1 MTTEIHAED
10 VHDLIF
16 QGAKE
21 AMELEVQRLRDKGW
35 PILVSRDGK
44 VVDIREEL
52 ELQGTGRIHFL
63 LGIAFLLF
71 IPVFLGLIYF
81 DTQWLPISFTKFF
94 AMLIG
99 VMDFGLFGL
108 GAWYGDGNTR
118 RNCLIFMAVMIPIL
132 AWLMYSYFAD
142 HYFF

>member
-1 MTTEIHAED
+1 MTIEIKAD
-10 VHDLIF
+10 NIQDLII
-16 QGAKE
+16 QGTKE
-21 AMELEVQRLRDKGW
+21 AIDLEVQRLRDEGW

-52 ELQGTGRIHFL
+52 ELQENGRSWFL
-63 LGIAFLLF
+63 TGIAFLLF
-71 IPVFLGLIYF
+71 IPIFLGLIYF
-81 DTQWLPISFTKFF
+81 DTQWLPISFMKFF

-108 GAWYGDGNTR
+108 GAWYGDRKTR